1 MGTSDSTLQKKPKQT
16 ILVVDDAP
24 MNRALLAD
32 MLGDDYE
39 IIEAENGIQAVT
51 ILQSSVEKIAL
62 VLLDIVMPEM
72 DGLEVLAMMNSH
84 GYISTTP
91 VIMVS
96 SERSSSVI
104 ERAYALGATDFI
116 SRPFDT
122 FIVRRRVM
130 NTLMLYAKQRTLT
143 SMIEDQIYERQK
155 SVSLMVNILSQIVE
169 FRNGESGMHVLHVN
183 TITEKLLYQV
193 AKKSGRKDLDPDTIG
208 MISMASSLHDIGKM
222 AIPEDILNKPGRLTD
237 EEFELMKTHS
247 AVGAEMLASLSTYQ
261 NDPLVQTAYEI
272 CRWHHERYDGRGYPD
287 GLKGDEIPISAQVVS
302 LADVYDALTSERV
315 YKKAIPH
322 EEALRMI
329 LDGEC
334 GAFDPFLLECLTDI
348 ADEIREEL
356 RITSTS
362 ANVLKEASHAITK
375 VAMMVSDDGEL
386 PAPSSR
392 TLDLLEYERMKFNF
406 YAMMSNEI
414 QFEYTED
421 PPLIV
426 FADYGSAKLG
436 LPEVISDPY
445 CSADVV
451 EMFGEENLQRLH
463 DALRATTKDD
473 PIVQLDLKATVKGEL
488 RWFHVAA
495 RAMWRETKEGMVYHG
510 SIGKMVD
517 VHENRQRMTALE
529 IRATHDSL
537 TGLMHHDFAR
547 KLIGERM
554 EERPESKFVLMIIDM
569 DHFKDANDTYGHMFG
584 DEVLKHLSAK
594 LKDSV
599 RDSDIVARVGGDEFL
614 ICMECDIDPEPLVA
628 RIFDFI
634 TGEYKGFPMSVS
646 MGVVCVE
653 GGDAV
658 YDDVFKAA
666 DGALYEMKRGG
677 RGGYVFVGAD
687 ERPGEDFESAVS
699 PIDR

>member
-1 MGTSDSTLQKKPKQT
+1 METSEPKRSESRQT
-16 ILVVDDAP
+16 ILIVDDAP

-32 MLGDDYE
+32 MLGDEYE
-39 IIEAENGIQAVT
+39 IIEAENGIEAVS
-51 ILQSSVEKIAL
+51 ILQASVERIAL

-96 SERSSSVI
+96 SETSSSVI
-104 ERAYALGATDFI
+104 KRAYDLGATDFI

-122 FIVRRRVM
+122 YIVKRRVM
-130 NTLMLYAKQRTLT
+130 NTLMLYAKQRTLVD
-143 SMIEDQIYERQK
+143 MVEDQIYERQK
-155 SVSLMVNILSQIVE
+155 SVNMMVNILSQIVE

-193 AKKSGRKDLDPDTIG
+193 AKKTGRKDLDPDTIS

-222 AIPEDILNKPGRLTD
+222 AIPEEILNKPGRLTA

-247 AVGAEMLASLSTYQ
+247 AVGAEMLSSLSTYK

-315 YKKAIPH
+315 YKAAIPH
-322 EEALRMI
+322 DKAIEMI
-329 LDGEC
+329 LNGEC
-334 GAFDPFLLECLTDI
+334 GAFDPFMLECLTDI
-348 ADEIREEL
+348 ADEIRDEL
-356 RITSTS
+356 KIAS
-362 ANVLKEASHAITK
+362 ASASVMKDANRAASK
-375 VAMMVSDDGEL
+375 AAKMVSDGDEL

-414 QFEYTED
+414 QFEYTDD

-445 CSADVV
+445 NSPILAD
-451 EMFGEENLQRLH
+451 MFGEDNLKRLF
-463 DALRATTKDD
+463 DLLRSTTKDD
-473 PIVQLDLKATVKGEL
+473 PIVQLDLKATVEGEL

-495 RAMWRETKEGMVYHG
+495 RAMWRETKTGMVYHG

-529 IRATHDSL
+529 IQATHDSL

-547 KLIGERM
+547 KLIKERM
-554 EERPESKFVLMIIDM
+554 AERPDGKFVLMVIDM

-584 DEVLKHLSAK
+584 DEVLKHLSGK

-599 RDSDIVARVGGDEFL
+599 RDSDIVARIGGDEFM
-614 ICMECDIDPEPLVA
+614 ICMECEIDPEPLVK
-628 RIFDFI
+628 RIFNTI
-634 TGEYKGFPMSVS
+634 TGEYEGFPMSVS
-646 MGVVCVE
+646 IGVVCVQ
-653 GGDAV
+653 GGDAN
-658 YDDVFKAA
+658 YDDIFKAA

-677 RGGYVFVGAD
+677 RGGYVFIDPDVQ
-687 ERPGEDFESAVS
+687 PGEDFQSTVS
-699 PIDR
+699 SIDE

>member
-1 MGTSDSTLQKKPKQT
+1 METSEPKRSESRQT
-16 ILVVDDAP
+16 ILIVDDAP

-32 MLGDDYE
+32 MLGDEYE
-39 IIEAENGIQAVT
+39 IIEAENGIEAVS
-51 ILQSSVEKIAL
+51 ILQSSVERIAL

-84 GYISTTP
+84 GYISSTP

-96 SERSSSVI
+96 SETSSSVI
-104 ERAYALGATDFI
+104 KRAYDLGATDFI

-122 FIVRRRVM
+122 YIVKRRVM
-130 NTLMLYAKQRTLT
+130 NTLMLYAKQRTLVD
-143 SMIEDQIYERQK
+143 MVEDQIYERQK
-155 SVSLMVNILSQIVE
+155 SVNMMVNILSQIVE

-193 AKKSGRKDLDPDTIG
+193 AKKTGRKDLDPDTIS

-222 AIPEDILNKPGRLTD
+222 AIPEEILNKPGRLTD

-247 AVGAEMLASLSTYQ
+247 AVGAEMLSTLSIYK

-272 CRWHHERYDGRGYPD
+272 CRWHHERFDGRGYPD

-315 YKKAIPH
+315 YKAAIPH
-322 EEALRMI
+322 DKAIEMI
-329 LDGEC
+329 LNGEC
-334 GAFDPFLLECLTDI
+334 GAFDPFMLECLTDI
-348 ADEIREEL
+348 ADEIRDEL
-356 RITSTS
+356 KIASAS
-362 ANVLKEASHAITK
+362 ANVMKDANRAASKAAKI
-375 VAMMVSDDGEL
+375 VSDGDDL

-414 QFEYTED
+414 QFEYTDD

-445 CSADVV
+445 NNKVLAD
-451 EMFGEENLQRLH
+451 MFGEDNLQKLF
-463 DALRATTKDD
+463 DMLRSTTKDD
-473 PIVQLDLKATVKGEL
+473 PIVQLDLKATVEGEL

-495 RAMWRETKEGMVYHG
+495 RAMWRETKKGMVYHG

-529 IRATHDSL
+529 IKATHDSL

-547 KLIGERM
+547 KLIKERM
-554 EERPESKFVLMIIDM
+554 AERPEGRFVLMVIDM

-584 DEVLKHLSAK
+584 DEVLKHLSDK

-599 RDSDIVARVGGDEFL
+599 RDTDIIARIGGDEFM
-614 ICMECDIDPEPLVA
+614 ICMECEIDPEPLVK
-628 RIFDFI
+628 RIFNTI
-634 TGEYKGFPMSVS
+634 TGEYEGFPMSVS
-646 MGVVCVE
+646 IGVVCVQ
-653 GGDAV
+653 GGDAS
-658 YDDVFKAA
+658 YDDIFKAA

-677 RGGYVFVGAD
+677 RGGYVFVDPDAQ
-687 ERPGEDFESAVS
+687 PCEDFQSTVS
-699 PIDR
+699 SIDG

>member
-1 MGTSDSTLQKKPKQT
+1 METSEPKRSESRQT
-16 ILVVDDAP
+16 ILIVDDAP

-32 MLGDDYE
+32 MLGDEYE
-39 IIEAENGIQAVT
+39 IIEAENGIEAVS
-51 ILQSSVEKIAL
+51 ILQASVERIAL

-84 GYISTTP
+84 GYIANTP

-96 SERSSSVI
+96 SETSSSVI
-104 ERAYALGATDFI
+104 KRAYDLGATDFI

-122 FIVRRRVM
+122 YIVKRRVM
-130 NTLMLYAKQRTLT
+130 NTLMLYAKQRTLVD
-143 SMIEDQIYERQK
+143 MVENQIYERQK
-155 SVSLMVNILSQIVE
+155 SVNMMVNILSQIVE

-193 AKKSGRKDLDPDTIG
+193 AKKTGRKDLDPDTIS

-222 AIPEDILNKPGRLTD
+222 AIPEEILNKPGRLTA

-247 AVGAEMLASLSTYQ
+247 AVGAEMLSSLSTYK

-315 YKKAIPH
+315 YKAAIPH
-322 EEALRMI
+322 DKAIEMI
-329 LDGEC
+329 LNGEC
-334 GAFDPFLLECLTDI
+334 GAFDPFMLECLTDI
-348 ADEIREEL
+348 ADEIRDEL
-356 RITSTS
+356 KIAS
-362 ANVLKEASHAITK
+362 ASASVMKDANRAASK
-375 VAMMVSDDGEL
+375 AAKMVSDGDDL

-414 QFEYTED
+414 QFEYTDD

-436 LPEVISDPY
+436 LPGVISDPY
-445 CSADVV
+445 NSPILSD
-451 EMFGEENLQRLH
+451 MFGEDNLKRLF
-463 DALRATTKDD
+463 DLLRSTTKDD
-473 PIVQLDLKATVKGEL
+473 PIVQLDLKATVQGEL

-495 RAMWRETKEGMVYHG
+495 RAMWRETKAGMVYHG

-529 IRATHDSL
+529 IQATHDSL

-547 KLIGERM
+547 KLIKERM
-554 EERPESKFVLMIIDM
+554 AERPDSRFVLMVVDM

-584 DEVLKHLSAK
+584 DEVLKHLSGK
-594 LKDSV
+594 LRDSV
-599 RDSDIVARVGGDEFL
+599 RDSDIVARIGGDEFM
-614 ICMECDIDPEPLVA
+614 ICMECEIDPEPLVK
-628 RIFDFI
+628 RIFNTI
-634 TGEYKGFPMSVS
+634 TGEYEGFPMSVS
-646 MGVVCVE
+646 IGVVCVQ
-653 GGDAV
+653 GGDAN
-658 YDDVFKAA
+658 YDDIFKAA
-666 DGALYEMKRGG
+666 DGALYDMKRGG
-677 RGGYVFVGAD
+677 RGGYVFVDPDAQ
-687 ERPGEDFESAVS
+687 PGEDFQSTVS
-699 PIDR
+699 SIDE

>member
-1 MGTSDSTLQKKPKQT
+1 METSEPKRSESRQT
-16 ILVVDDAP
+16 ILIVDDAP

-32 MLGDDYE
+32 MLGDEYE
-39 IIEAENGIQAVT
+39 IIEAENGIEAVS
-51 ILQSSVEKIAL
+51 ILQASVERIAL

-96 SERSSSVI
+96 SETSSSVI
-104 ERAYALGATDFI
+104 KRAYDLGATDFI

-122 FIVRRRVM
+122 YIVKRRVM
-130 NTLMLYAKQRTLT
+130 NTLMLYAKQRSLVN
-143 SMIEDQIYERQK
+143 MVEDQIYERQK
-155 SVSLMVNILSQIVE
+155 SVNMMVNILSQIVE

-193 AKKSGRKDLDPDTIG
+193 AKKTGRKDLDPDTIS

-222 AIPEDILNKPGRLTD
+222 AIPEEILNKPGRLTA

-247 AVGAEMLASLSTYQ
+247 AVGAEMLSSLSTYK

-315 YKKAIPH
+315 YKAAIPH
-322 EEALRMI
+322 DKAIEMI
-329 LDGEC
+329 LNGEC
-334 GAFDPFLLECLTDI
+334 GAFDPFMLECLTDI
-348 ADEIREEL
+348 ADEIRDEL
-356 RITSTS
+356 KIAS
-362 ANVLKEASHAITK
+362 ASATVMKDANRAATK
-375 VAMMVSDDGEL
+375 AAKMVSDGDDL

-414 QFEYTED
+414 QFEYTDD

-445 CSADVV
+445 NSPILAD
-451 EMFGEENLQRLH
+451 MFGEDNLKRLF
-463 DALRATTKDD
+463 DLLRSTTKDD
-473 PIVQLDLKATVKGEL
+473 PIVQLDLKATVEGEL

-495 RAMWRETKEGMVYHG
+495 RAMWRETKTGMVYHG

-529 IRATHDSL
+529 IQATHDSL

-547 KLIGERM
+547 KLIKERM
-554 EERPESKFVLMIIDM
+554 AERPDGKFVLMVIDM

-584 DEVLKHLSAK
+584 DEVLKHLSGK

-599 RDSDIVARVGGDEFL
+599 RDSDIVARIGGDEFM
-614 ICMECDIDPEPLVA
+614 ICMECEIDPEPLVK
-628 RIFDFI
+628 RIFNTI
-634 TGEYKGFPMSVS
+634 TGEYEGFPMSVS
-646 MGVVCVE
+646 IGVVCVQ
-653 GGDAV
+653 GGDAN
-658 YDDVFKAA
+658 YDDIFKAA

-677 RGGYVFVGAD
+677 RGGYVFIDPDAQ
-687 ERPGEDFESAVS
+687 PGEDFQSTVS
-699 PIDR
+699 SIDE